1 MVAETISM
9 GDLKGTIEVFAQRF
23 LGMTGNFASVPVF
36 PFTEPSAEVDISCG
50 LCQGKGCRSC
60 GQSGWLE
67 IMGAGLVHPKVFE
80 AAGYNPNQVRGFAFG
95 MGIDRAAL
103 LKFGIPDI
111 RWLFEND
118 MSLIEQ
124 FHAIQ

>member
-1 MVAETISM
+1 MVRNHGSRIGS
-9 GDLKGTIEVFAQRF
+9 
-23 LGMTGNFASVPVF
+23 S
-36 PFTEPSAEVDISCG
+36 
-50 LCQGKGCRSC
+50 
-60 GQSGWLE
+60 QS
-67 IMGAGLVHPKVFE
+67 FE